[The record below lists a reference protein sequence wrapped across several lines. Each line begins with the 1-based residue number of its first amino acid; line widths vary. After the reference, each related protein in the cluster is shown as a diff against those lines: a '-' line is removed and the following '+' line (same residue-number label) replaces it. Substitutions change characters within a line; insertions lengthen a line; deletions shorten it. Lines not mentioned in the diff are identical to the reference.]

1 MALLMRSVNDATAP
15 LCTGFMV
22 GQSVPALGQSVPLS
36 TSPSV
41 GVGLGRAISPIPCYH
56 DYYPR
61 YHDYRVG
68 VATRVDRD
76 RAGRRASRVRHPCYS
91 VRRAGASRVVQ
102 GGRGCADGDVSP
114 PPPSPISTFFIF
126 GVAGT
131 AACVPTSADAT
142 RQVVDGWEVAGL
154 DRDVGVWYSIVDL
167 QGCALRPTR
176 AIRLS
181 GAPETL
187 MCRSDQTG
195 HRSRFPIH
203 LGGSPASGWNGGYN
217 DSEGQGEE

>member
-1 MALLMRSVNDATAP
+1 MSHCPRVLVWEWAWGAPSHPFPVITTIILVITTIASEWPRAPAAT
-15 LCTGFMV
+15 
-22 GQSVPALGQSVPLS
+22 
-36 TSPSV
+36 
-41 GVGLGRAISPIPCYH
+41 
-56 DYYPR
+56 
-61 YHDYRVG
+61 
-68 VATRVDRD
+68 
-76 RAGRRASRVRHPCYS
+76 RAGRRAGAIRHPCYS